1 VRTINHTPGAERF
14 FGWRNRPGRL
24 VEIEE
29 NTMREDC
36 LMYRPTGCL
45 LVLLLMMAF
54 TPTPSAQATCDRA
67 CLRGAL
73 DQYLAAVI
81 KHDPAAAPLAVGFRQ
96 TENAVVVG
104 RGEGVWKTV
113 TGLGKVQRR
122 YVDPESGQAAYYGIV
137 EEGTASAVVTAR
149 VRVENRTIT
158 EAEWYV
164 ARPGDPGLNGPAQ
177 PGRGPANLFNPEYL
191 TANPPPQ
198 RVVPVAQRLSRDAM
212 VAIANSYFDGIT
224 THDGSIVL
232 AHPGCNRIE
241 NGTLM
246 TGRRG
251 GGAGPRGGAAPAPP
265 PLAPAPPG
273 NDCVAGFANLTM
285 QFVAAR
291 RFPVVDVEA
300 GVVLATAVFIRP
312 PGSPTPRNVF
322 SEWFIIDDG
331 RIRNIYTAMFYPPP
345 QLPVPNW
352 PPYEGN
358 WPLPAA
364 IVPAPAAPAT
374 RN

>member
-1 VRTINHTPGAERF
+1 MQSHRER
-14 FGWRNRPGRL
+14 N
-24 VEIEE
+24 I
-29 NTMREDC
+29 D
-36 LMYRPTGCL
+36 
-45 LVLLLMMAF
+45 
-54 TPTPSAQATCDRA
+54 D
-67 CLRGAL
+67 
-73 DQYLAAVI
+73 
-81 KHDPAAAPLAVGFRQ
+81 
-96 TENAVVVG
+96 
-104 RGEGVWKTV
+104 
-113 TGLGKVQRR
+113 
-122 YVDPESGQAAYYGIV
+122 
-137 EEGTASAVVTAR
+137 
-149 VRVENRTIT
+149 
-158 EAEWYV
+158 
-164 ARPGDPGLNGPAQ
+164 GP
-177 PGRGPANLFNPEYL
+177 
-191 TANPPPQ
+191 
-198 RVVPVAQRLSRDAM
+198 
-212 VAIANSYFDGIT
+212 
-224 THDGSIVL
+224 
-232 AHPGCNRIE
+232 
-241 NGTLM
+241 
-246 TGRRG
+246 
-251 GGAGPRGGAAPAPP
+251 PP